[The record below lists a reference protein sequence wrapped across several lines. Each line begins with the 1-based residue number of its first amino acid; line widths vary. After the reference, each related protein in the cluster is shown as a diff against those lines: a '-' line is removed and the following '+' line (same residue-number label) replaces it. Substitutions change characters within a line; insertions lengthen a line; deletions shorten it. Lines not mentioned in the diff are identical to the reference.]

1 MLILAVNNCAA
12 ITVTAGLIVYPYPG
26 SVTST
31 VVILPSLPILTVACA
46 VVPPPYEK
54 LPGISAGGGSIS
66 KKGLWKNLVVLSST
80 STYLTL
86 LTVFSG

>member
-1 MLILAVNNCAA
+1 M
-12 ITVTAGLIVYPYPG
+12 YPYPG

-31 VVILPSLPILTVACA
+31 LDIVPSCPILTVACA
-46 VVPPPYEK
+46 VVPPPYSK

-80 STYLTL
+80 STSETL
-86 LTVFSG
+86 LTVSSGYAI